1 MAASVVALPAARVA
15 QHDPARTAFKQPA
28 TKTSTPAAASAGFT
42 ADPDPELDESLAYV
56 AAADHATL
64 LLDEGVPA
72 GPVRQFKLTGPH
84 YTVPLVRLP
93 PLIGDKAVHRL
104 RFILRAGDPILDNG
118 GAVLVADY
126 SVKTG
131 YHRAQELRIEFKYDY
146 VNDASID
153 LDIAAPGTF
162 AFKIES
168 RLPAET
174 HTTTIPL
181 EPQTTHVVVE
191 PTLTVLGVPLP
202 TLDAIV
208 LQSVVPKWLG
218 PLTTWPA
225 QFKTLGKL
233 NFNLVHFVPMQPRG
247 VSNSPYSLLDQLDV
261 SPDLFEPG
269 KIPPTI
275 DARWTAVAHVLDEI
289 ERAGLLA
296 MTDVVWN
303 HTACNSPW
311 LRAHPESGYNLVNS
325 PHLYPAYLLD
335 DALQNYS
342 YRVATGQVPGVDPL
356 LTSADDVAKLLRVF
370 RESAYLEIKLWEF
383 YAMDVPALKE
393 AILPLV
399 ASAVPDARFQGVR
412 KLDTHARAQR
422 LREIA
427 DASKPFGSQR
437 HARTLDVHLAAAY
450 LATYCAEGCD
460 LIDLPP
466 DHHDAELTA
475 VLDEINLAYY
485 QDYDQDT
492 AAVFNNLANTIK
504 WERVDQGGP
513 QLGRITKSSPFIGT
527 YFTRGFADAVGI
539 ENPAA
544 YASLFDKTQV
554 WANNGWIW
562 NANPMIDFASPQ
574 SRAYLRR
581 EVIQWG
587 DCVKLRYGA
596 SRADN
601 PWLWD
606 HMRAYTR
613 QMAKHFH
620 AFRIDNC
627 HSTPRHLAAYLLDE
641 ARVVRPH
648 LYVVA
653 ELFTGDAAVD
663 RLYAAE
669 LGIHSL
675 IREAMQ
681 AWDAKEL
688 SRLVHRYSGD
698 PVGSFHAA
706 GAGPAVCMAT
716 PHHAVDVRAAEPHAL
731 FMDCTHDNEPPAQR
745 RSVLDSVANA
755 AVTAMA
761 SCAVGSTLGYDWC
774 IPKHLNVV
782 HEARTYPQLDLVQG
796 MHPLRAALGELHRR
810 MALENMSEVYVHHE
824 EPYIIVYRQD
834 PVLHRGVILIARSA
848 FTRPAAGTS
857 PRAPLSPL
865 VLKRTQAKLILA
877 QALEIVAADAPKD
890 PNVIDGVPVRLA
902 NQANRVTVSVDAQQN
917 TVVTLDPATPPGTA
931 VLLET
936 WLTNNDQLAKLHD
949 LESLEGTKKSGIAD
963 LCAKL
968 SFNELNQLLY
978 RTDSEE
984 REVGGGVYDV
994 PGYGPFAYCGLSGMA
1009 AVLRPIMRAN
1019 DLGHPMCDNL
1029 RQGPWMLDYT
1039 VDRLKRYITDNKAPL
1054 AEVRDWL
1061 RDRMALVKTV
1071 PNYLVPKYFALVVVT
1086 AEGAARRAAAD
1097 MMGRFVAKSG
1107 SFVRNLAMTAVQ
1119 MLAFVP
1125 SASLHPTESKA
1136 ALAAGLPHFAT
1147 AHMRCWGRDI
1157 LIALRGLLLRTG
1169 QTQAAKEHIIALGS
1183 TIKHGLI
1190 PNLLDSGRYPRYN
1203 ARDAAWWWVQAVQD
1217 YVRLVPNGAELLTT
1231 VVARRFP
1238 SNDQWVHWTDKRAY
1252 AEKATV
1258 LELVVE
1264 VLARHAKGIHF
1275 REHNAGPQLD
1285 HAMTHDG
1292 FQVDAF
1298 IDWNRGGFVFGGN
1311 AMNCGSWM
1319 DKMGDSHKAGN
1330 YGIPAT
1336 PRDGADV
1343 DLQALLYNCV
1353 AWLDDLHA
1361 TGTLTTDGV
1370 TKPSGEKV
1378 SWAAWR
1384 AMLEASFEPMFYVPP
1399 ADDVEAMQ
1407 KGAPYLDSQVLSTPH
1422 VRRGIYKDTLG
1433 GSNKWADYQFRPN
1446 QFVAMAMA
1454 PSLFNPAHART
1465 ALDLGLTVLAGPL
1478 GMRTLDPADPNY
1490 RGHYHNNDD
1499 GYDRTTAH
1507 GWNYHQ
1513 GPEWVWQAGYF
1524 YQAYLAVHLAAAKS
1538 PDEVNAVLHTVH
1550 ARTAPARVH
1559 LARAPYAGLPELTN
1573 KDGEECP
1580 GSCMTQAW
1588 SSASFLELAWMI
1600 VQARATRLNRSLT
1613 MDAHARRH
1621 RRTRAA
1627 TPEEA
1632 MTGVAEVEVET
1643 EEDEED
1649 DA

>member
-1 MAASVVALPAARVA
+1 MMAASVVALPAARVA

-28 TKTSTPAAASAGFT
+28 TRPSAPAPATTGFT
-42 ADPDPELDESLAYV
+42 ADPDAEFDESLAHV
-56 AAADHATL
+56 AVADHATL
-64 LLDEGVPA
+64 LLDQGVPA

-118 GAVLVADY
+118 GAMLVADY

-131 YHRAQELRIEFKYDY
+131 YHRAQALRIAFKYDY

-162 AFKIES
+162 AFKVES
-168 RLPAET
+168 RLPAEK
-174 HTTTIPL
+174 HATTIPL
-181 EPQTTHVVVE
+181 DPQTTHVLVE

-218 PLTTWPA
+218 PLSTWSA

-247 VSNSPYSLLDQLDV
+247 ISNSPYSLLDQLDV
-261 SPDLFEPG
+261 SPDLFEQG
-269 KIPPTI
+269 KLPPTV
-275 DARWTAVAHVLDEI
+275 DARWAAVSHVLGEI
-289 ERAGLLA
+289 EAAGLLA

-342 YRVATGQVPGVDPL
+342 YRVATGQVAGVNPL
-356 LTSADDVAKLLRVF
+356 LTSADDVAKLLR
-370 RESAYLEIKLWEF
+370 
-383 YAMDVPALKE
+383 
-393 AILPLV
+393 
-399 ASAVPDARFQGVR
+399 
-412 KLDTHARAQR
+412 
-422 LREIA
+422 
-427 DASKPFGSQR
+427 
-437 HARTLDVHLAAAY
+437 
-450 LATYCAEGCD
+450 
-460 LIDLPP
+460 
-466 DHHDAELTA
+466 
-475 VLDEINLAYY
+475 
-485 QDYDQDT
+485 
-492 AAVFNNLANTIK
+492 
-504 WERVDQGGP
+504 
-513 QLGRITKSSPFIGT
+513 
-527 YFTRGFADAVGI
+527 
-539 ENPAA
+539 
-544 YASLFDKTQV
+544 
-554 WANNGWIW
+554 
-562 NANPMIDFASPQ
+562 
-574 SRAYLRR
+574 
-581 EVIQWG
+581 
-587 DCVKLRYGA
+587 
-596 SRADN
+596 
-601 PWLWD
+601 
-606 HMRAYTR
+606 
-613 QMAKHFH
+613 HFH

-641 ARVVRPH
+641 ARAVRPH

-782 HEARTYPQLDLVQG
+782 HEARTYPQLDRVQG
-796 MHPLRAALGELHRR
+796 MQPLRAALGELHRR

-834 PVLHRGVILIARSA
+834 PILHRGVILIARSA
-848 FTRPAAGTS
+848 FTRPAAGVST
-857 PRAPLSPL
+857 RAPLSPL

-877 QALEIVAADAPKD
+877 QALEIVGADGPKD
-890 PNVIDGVPVRLA
+890 PSVIDGVPVRLA
-902 NQANRVTVSVDAQQN
+902 DQAHRVTVSVDAQQN
-917 TVVTLDPATPPGTA
+917 TVVALDPATPPGTA

-994 PGYGPFAYCGLSGMA
+994 PGYGPFAYCGISGMA

-1039 VDRLKRYITDNKAPL
+1039 VDRLKRYISDNKAPL
-1054 AEVRDWL
+1054 AQVRDWL
-1061 RDRMALVKTV
+1061 HERMQLVKTV
-1071 PNYLVPKYFALVVVT
+1071 PNYLVPKYFALVVVS

-1169 QTQAAKEHIIALGS
+1169 QTQAAKDHIIALGS

-1353 AWLDDLHA
+1353 SWLDDLHA
-1361 TGTLTTDGV
+1361 AGTLAADGV

-1407 KGAPYLDSQVLSTPH
+1407 KGAAYLDSQVLSTPH

-1632 MTGVAEVEVET
+1632 MAGVAEVEVET